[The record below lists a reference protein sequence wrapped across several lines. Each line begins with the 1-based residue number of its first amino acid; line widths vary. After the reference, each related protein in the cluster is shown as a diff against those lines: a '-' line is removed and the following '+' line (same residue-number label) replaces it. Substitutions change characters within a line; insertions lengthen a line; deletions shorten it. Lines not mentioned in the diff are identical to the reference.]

1 MYSQSANEQR
11 PVLERAGEI
20 YRYTVRPGDYPYA
33 LAQRFGTTVE
43 LINGLNGLTNDSV
56 LQIGQE
62 LLIPV
67 LFNKPAAPM
76 RSYAATYPAMYY

>member
-1 MYSQSANEQR
+1 MYSQPMNEQR
-11 PVLERAGEI
+11 PALERVGEI
-20 YRYTVRPGDYPYA
+20 YRYIVRPGDYPYA

-43 LINGLNGLTNDSV
+43 MINGLNGLTDDSV

-67 LFNKPAAPM
+67 LFNKPSGHM
-76 RSYAATYPAMYY
+76 RTYATAYPAMYY